1 VKCTTNLTLELDP
14 NLLFSPSQPETQTM
28 EKQFSRQDYI
38 EIATFI
44 AQQTQ
49 HRPKVALVLG
59 SGFSDFA
66 EAIED
71 ADVLPYGQIPNF
83 ARSSVE
89 GHSGQLVIGVLDGHT
104 VMVMQGRVHFYEGFS
119 MEEVTLPIR
128 AMRSF
133 GIETLIL
140 SNAAGGLNPSFR
152 AGDLMLIED
161 QINLLGMV
169 GSNPL
174 MGPNDPDL
182 GSRFPDMSSLYD
194 RRLRELA
201 LDVAANLNQTL
212 HRGIYVGLSGP
223 AFETPAEVR
232 FLRMIG
238 GDSTGMSTTNEA
250 VAAKHSGMRVLGF
263 SGITNVAIDVIDSD
277 RQTNHEEVLEAGTM
291 LVPRLTAILRGIL
304 ARWDEV
310 S

>member
-1 VKCTTNLTLELDP
+1 
-14 NLLFSPSQPETQTM
+14 M
-28 EKQFSRQDYI
+28 EKQFYRQDYE

-44 AQQTQ
+44 AEYTQ

-59 SGFSDFA
+59 SGFSAFA

-71 ADVLPYGQIPNF
+71 ADVLPYGQIPDF

-104 VMVMQGRVHFYEGFS
+104 IMVMQGRVHFYEGFS

-128 AMRSF
+128 VMRAF

-140 SNAAGGLNPSFR
+140 SNAAGGLNPTFR
-152 AGDLMLIED
+152 PGDLMLIED

-182 GSRFPDMSSLYD
+182 GARFPDMSTLYD
-194 RRLRELA
+194 RRLRELS
-201 LDVAANLNQTL
+201 LDVAAELGQPL

-232 FLRMIG
+232 FLRLIG
-238 GDSTGMSTTNEA
+238 GDATGMSTTNEA
-250 VAAKHSGMRVLGF
+250 LVARHSGMRVLGF
-263 SGITNVAIDVIDSD
+263 SGITNVAIDDIDSD
-277 RQTNHEEVLEAGTM
+277 QQASHEEVLEAGVM
-291 LVPRLTAILRGIL
+291 LVPRLTAVLRGIL

>member
-1 VKCTTNLTLELDP
+1 MNR
-14 NLLFSPSQPETQTM
+14 
-28 EKQFSRQDYI
+28 QFSRHDHQA
-38 EIATFI
+38 IAAFI
-44 AQQTQ
+44 AERTQ
-49 HRPKVALVLG
+49 HRPKIALVLG
-59 SGFSDFA
+59 SGYSAFA

-71 ADVLPYGQIPNF
+71 ADVLAYGEIPNF

-89 GHSGQLVIGVLDGHT
+89 GHSGHLVIGVLDGHA

-128 AMRSF
+128 VMRAF

-152 AGDLMLIED
+152 PGELMLIED

-169 GSNPL
+169 GNNPL
-174 MGPNDPDL
+174 MGFNDPEL
-182 GSRFPDMSSLYD
+182 GPRFPDMSTLYD
-194 RRLRELA
+194 PRLRALA
-201 LDVAANLNQTL
+201 LDVAATLGETL
-212 HRGIYVGLSGP
+212 HQGIYVGLSGP

-232 FLRMIG
+232 FLRLIG

-250 VAAKHSGMRVLGF
+250 VVARHSGMRVLGF
-263 SGITNVAIDVIDSD
+263 SGITNVAIDAIDTD
-277 RQTNHEEVLEAGTM
+277 QETNHEEVLEAGLL

-310 S
+310 A

>member
-1 VKCTTNLTLELDP
+1 
-14 NLLFSPSQPETQTM
+14 M
-28 EKQFSRQDYI
+28 EKQFSRQNHE

-128 AMRSF
+128 VMRAF

-140 SNAAGGLNPSFR
+140 SNAAGGLNPTFR

-174 MGPNDPDL
+174 MGPNNPDL
-182 GSRFPDMSSLYD
+182 GPRFPDMSSLYD

-201 LDVAANLNQTL
+201 VDVAANLNQTL

-250 VAAKHSGMRVLGF
+250 VVAKHSGMRVLGF
-263 SGITNVAIDVIDSD
+263 SGITNVAIDIIDSD
-277 RQTNHEEVLEAGTM
+277 RQTNHEEVLEAGAM
-291 LVPRLTAILRGIL
+291 LVPRITAILRGIL

-310 S
+310 A